1 MKKNVLREKRASD
14 FQKMLRAKAVKKI
27 GEILEAPTTM
37 KEHIEVI
44 EKPKRVKKNVNNSK

>member
-1 MKKNVLREKRASD
+1 MKKNVLREKRASE
-14 FQKMLRAKAVKKI
+14 FQEMLKT
-27 GEILEAPTTM
+27 PTTM